1 MISIKVLFKGDS
13 EIDQLF
19 QIFRILGTPDERIW
33 RGVSQLSDY
42 KTTFP
47 NWSGQRLN
55 EYNTQLDIDGLD
67 LLSKLLIYQ
76 PDKRI
81 TARIAL
87 THPFFRGVQ
96 IVKPPYMQ
104 TIYNRYIYMYYK
116 KKMKIPLYY

>member
-1 MISIKVLFKGDS
+1 MVFSLKWLLIKYKILFFEFQNFKIIYS

-96 IVKPPYMQ
+96 IVKPPYM
-104 TIYNRYIYMYYK
+104 
-116 KKMKIPLYY
+116 